1 MAHGTPSSSEEFEFW
16 LNKAITWGE
25 KTTLES
31 QQDVCHHLPKLQE
44 FLLQI
49 YEIMNHMSPSV
60 AIHRF
65 PVIGQLLGRLCWN
78 SFVIGHE
85 DTRKALLNCLSCLH
99 SNEPHS
105 AVELKANKWIQNLL
119 CHLFSSSDLG
129 FHEDYKAI
137 DQLGCMTSDYYEKL
151 LKNIISS
158 LIVLLRKDKT
168 NPNSDKK
175 ELLAGHVRSISIA
188 CVHVLTLPE
197 ITPLLEELLV
207 YHDSEPTE
215 ALDDIFLES
224 VNNAILWKK
233 IVLSES
239 AVLSLWLRHLPSLE
253 KTVLDLFQKL
263 IGIQSKS
270 LKEMEQIIKDSF
282 LVQAACHPSIFKII
296 DGVFRNALLECDGNF
311 RVITVIR
318 VFTHHFIKEYQKDNM
333 QARFPLR
340 AFFPCSNL
348 ALLMALLRVSLGLPF
363 DVCLQHLQYITKMLK
378 NEDGDKRSHG
388 NVFESWFLLIHF
400 GDWVDIAAEQL
411 LTSES
416 ETSDDLLWLLA
427 FYYNPSNE
435 NQERCRT
442 MTEAREVHD
451 TLIRLRRS
459 VSISASDLKNIIED
473 GIKENNWDPCTL
485 HLVRHLFVTFLIFSS
500 EWHLITKDVII
511 YMTQTEEAANQV
523 SDVLGRT
530 LCRLDI
536 PGMKN
541 EPLIKI
547 AYELLSSL

>member
-175 ELLAGHVRSISIA
+175 E
-188 CVHVLTLPE
+188 
-197 ITPLLEELLV
+197 
-207 YHDSEPTE
+207 
-215 ALDDIFLES
+215 
-224 VNNAILWKK
+224 KK